1 VCKIQ
6 STKIEKATKKGRS
19 EQSQS
24 SDEKWHKDDSFM
36 GILRRNG
43 NPTPDSPGT
52 QLFWRKNTSFDEV
65 QKVSLRDNGHV
76 VAGKWKLL
84 GSIGGIIG
92 IATLYL
98 FLLGAITISQ
108 PKQVDSRAQETEK
121 RLREK
126 RELGFEFKGI
136 RQQKY
141 GLAR

>member
-6 STKIEKATKKGRS
+6 SIKIEKAAEKGRS
-19 EQSQS
+19 EQGQS
-24 SDEKWHKDDSFM
+24 SNEKWHEDDSYM
-36 GILRRNG
+36 GILHRNG
-43 NPTPDSPGT
+43 SPTPDSPGT
-52 QLFWRKNTSFDEV
+52 QLFWWKNTSFDEV
-65 QKVSLRDNGHV
+65 QKVSLGDNEHV

-92 IATLYL
+92 MATLYL

-108 PKQVDSRAQETEK
+108 AKRVDSRAQETEK